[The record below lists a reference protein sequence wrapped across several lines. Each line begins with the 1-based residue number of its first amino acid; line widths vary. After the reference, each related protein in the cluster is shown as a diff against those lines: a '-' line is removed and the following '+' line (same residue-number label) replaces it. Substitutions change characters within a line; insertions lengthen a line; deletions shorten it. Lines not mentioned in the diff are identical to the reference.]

1 MLLKDFIVFTDH
13 YHGRILQIDLETG
26 TLVKLPISVTG
37 VIGLAFDKA
46 AKMLFYSESLTKTI
60 GSTTLHGKN
69 KVVNY
74 NIGKIN
80 TKEFI
85 IIEYIQNSINC
96 EFRFARF
103 INKY

>member
-26 TLVKLPISVTG
+26 TLVKLPISVGG
-37 VIGLAFDKA
+37 VLGLAFDKA
-46 AKMLFYSESLTKTI
+46 TKTLFYSEGWTNTI

-69 KVVNY
+69 RVLNY

-85 IIEYIQNSINC
+85 IMEYIQNSVNC
-96 EFRFARF
+96 EFRFDRF